1 MDRPGYGGER
11 GLLVTIA
18 LAQSI
23 FPAPP
28 FVRQGDFLFIT
39 TIYPTDDHGLPA
51 EPDSISP
58 YVGEAKIGAQTRAV
72 LERLRAVLQDADS
85 DLDHVLKAEV
95 YLADPADFYEFK
107 LVWQEYFPA
116 DPPARCTAAVG
127 DDHLVPGVL
136 LSLSAVALV
145 MDATARKEV
154 IHISEAPDSMPAE
167 WAPHAVKAS
176 PFVFPSPF
184 PATDFRT
191 GIAART
197 NPLAPYYGSD
207 MELQASYIFEQW
219 DKILRAAGSGLD
231 QSLKAQAYETDLRH
245 FHDMDGIWDRYL
257 GRSAG
262 AAPPTRSSMAMRS
275 LLVPDAL
282 LVPNIFF
289 LAPDQTH
296 QKQENRKGIR
306 WHPEDLKNVHYSPCL
321 SAGDWF
327 FMAGQVA
334 MLDYEHLGFAIA
346 PPGLP
351 YYFSDVE
358 IQTES
363 TMMLLREQLEANAMD
378 LGDIVDARVFLTKP
392 RRDYRSFARTWQRL
406 FEPTGHYPSLNFIPS
421 TQHNGLGGVMI
432 HELIIE
438 IDLIAHRGHGATRR
452 TQPQT

>member
-58 YVGEAKIGAQTRAV
+58 YVGEAKIAAQTRAV
-72 LERLRAVLQDADS
+72 LECLRAVLQDADS

-116 DPPARCTAAVG
+116 DPPAQCTAAVG

-136 LSLSAVALV
+136 LSLSAVARV
-145 MDATARKEV
+145 
-154 IHISEAPDSMPAE
+154 
-167 WAPHAVKAS
+167 
-176 PFVFPSPF
+176 
-184 PATDFRT
+184 RT
-191 GIAART
+191 R
-197 NPLAPYYGSD
+197 
-207 MELQASYIFEQW
+207 
-219 DKILRAAGSGLD
+219 
-231 QSLKAQAYETDLRH
+231 
-245 FHDMDGIWDRYL
+245 
-257 GRSAG
+257 
-262 AAPPTRSSMAMRS
+262 
-275 LLVPDAL
+275 
-282 LVPNIFF
+282 
-289 LAPDQTH
+289 
-296 QKQENRKGIR
+296 
-306 WHPEDLKNVHYSPCL
+306 
-321 SAGDWF
+321 
-327 FMAGQVA
+327 
-334 MLDYEHLGFAIA
+334 
-346 PPGLP
+346 
-351 YYFSDVE
+351 
-358 IQTES
+358 
-363 TMMLLREQLEANAMD
+363 
-378 LGDIVDARVFLTKP
+378 
-392 RRDYRSFARTWQRL
+392 QRL

-438 IDLIAHRGHGATRR
+438 IDRIVHRGHGATRR